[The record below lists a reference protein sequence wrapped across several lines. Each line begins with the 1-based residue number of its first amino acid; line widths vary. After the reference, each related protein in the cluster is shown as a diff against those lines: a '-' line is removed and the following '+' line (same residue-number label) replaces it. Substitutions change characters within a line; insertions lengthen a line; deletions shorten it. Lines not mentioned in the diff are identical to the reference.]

1 MWKITLI
8 EVVKRDMSIT
18 EVTKSV
24 TLGRD
29 WFVEGPY
36 PNQIFKTKGF
46 IVVHATWKVAT
57 NICFMYNAPNILM
70 DPLH

>member
-8 EVVKRDMSIT
+8 EVVKRDMSII

-36 PNQIFKTKGF
+36 PTQILRLK
-46 IVVHATWKVAT
+46 ASLLY
-57 NICFMYNAPNILM
+57 M
-70 DPLH
+70 LHGK